1 MIKFKDKYKME
12 QEVKKYICICGKEFD
27 NSQSFNGHRSH
38 CKVYL
43 ESKGIDYAVYQE
55 TKKAKCKDTK
65 QSSKLKH
72 TAAVR
77 TKKDKPI
84 TQWIEEK
91 HVCERCGKVMTEKYG
106 SGRFCCRSCANAR
119 HHSEDTKQ
127 KIKASFHKTIDS
139 RTTEEK
145 LHIRNQII
153 NRCKDEYMKNPC
165 YCKVCG
171 NLVPYERKNKNYCSR
186 ECAYAN
192 SGGYRQNASYG
203 KFGTYKGVYCD
214 STYEL
219 AFLIYCLDHNIQ
231 IERCTTYFMYEYE
244 GSFHKYYPDFYL
256 PESDTYIETK
266 GQMTELVYIK
276 AKAVPN
282 NKLLL
287 LDTEALE
294 PVFQYL
300 NSNYPVTCNKS
311 NNNLYILYDQY
322 MKP

>member
-1 MIKFKDKYKME
+1 ME
-12 QEVKKYICICGKEFD
+12 Q
-27 NSQSFNGHRSH
+27 
-38 CKVYL
+38 
-43 ESKGIDYAVYQE
+43 
-55 TKKAKCKDTK
+55 
-65 QSSKLKH
+65 
-72 TAAVR
+72 
-77 TKKDKPI
+77 DKII
-84 TQWIEEK
+84 TQRIEEK
-91 HVCERCGKVMTEKYG
+91 HVCERCGKVMIEKYG
-106 SGRFCCRSCANAR
+106 SGRFCSRSCANAR

-127 KIKASFHKTIDS
+127 KIKVSFHKTIDS

-145 LHIRNQII
+145 LRIRNQII
-153 NRCKDEYMKNPC
+153 NRHKDEYMKNPC
-165 YCKVCG
+165 YCTVCG

-203 KFGTYKGVYCD
+203 KFGTYKGIYCD

-219 AFLIYCLDHNIQ
+219 AFLIYCLDHNIE

-256 PESDTYIETK
+256 PKSDTYVETK

-300 NSNYPVTCNKS
+300 NSNYPVKCNKS

-322 MKP
+322 ESVR